1 MAVHDEK
8 DRVLIL
14 ELKRKELAYDIQNLG
29 YIIRDSMKRESP
41 EEGRNIS
48 DIMEDG
54 NADRIQRILD
64 LAYAEVMR
72 VLSPYVD
79 HRVEADAYGNDILNE
94 PTSYYV
100 FVTLKHTMP
109 GTTENL
115 LRVYVHEFMVA
126 FTMADWLAVVAPRA
140 GGRMGR
146 QGAGS
151 GGEHKGMHVGTEDDN
166 SDKAVTMAVRDR
178 CPCFNH

>member
-126 FTMADWLAVVAPRA
+126 FTMADWLAVVAPEQAAVWA
-140 GGRMGR
+140 GKA
-146 QGAGS
+146 QGLEESIRGCMSARKTITQIKPS
-151 GGEHKGMHVGTEDDN
+151 PW
-166 SDKAVTMAVRDR
+166 R
-178 CPCFNH
+178 

>member
-1 MAVHDEK
+1 MAVYDEK
-8 DRVLIL
+8 DRMLIL

-29 YIIRDSMKRESP
+29 YIIRDSLKRESP
-41 EEGRNIS
+41 EEGKNIS
-48 DIMEDG
+48 DIMDDG

-64 LAYAEVMR
+64 LACAEVMR
-72 VLSPYVD
+72 MLSPYVD

-126 FTMADWLAVVAPRA
+126 FTMAEWLSVVAPEQATVWA
-140 GGRMGR
+140 GKA
-146 QGAGS
+146 QGLEES
-151 GGEHKGMHVGTEDDN
+151 IKGCM
-166 SDKAVTMAVRDR
+166 SVRKTITR
-178 CPCFNH
+178 IKPSPWR